1 MRIISTL
8 VLFFLLLGSATY
20 SQTQPEDLPL
30 EVIDSINII
39 KDSTFKNKL
48 EKEAEKANRALR
60 ERYQDQMMLGKQSQI
75 FANLR
80 AVFQRTRD
88 YLKRGVDTSGI
99 EKELEETEKK
109 INLAGDGIFINQGTI
124 QTARNISTSAIL
136 LDELAGRNQIREK
149 QIRTYLIDLEEF
161 RNTIDSLA
169 SDSVF
174 FYISADT
181 IEVREYLLRLT
192 NFHKENKATDSVLNQ
207 TIKKMRMLDSKA
219 QIIKGDIL
227 SRIEDV
233 ESFHDQLSHNTIR
246 KELVYLW
253 EKPVN
258 TRPFREILDFSLT
271 KAGLVFS
278 FYMRNHAPKV
288 LILLVIIWLLTMF
301 LRMLTKK
308 ITNEMGAD
316 EALERHLTL
325 QHPTLSAIVITL
337 SIGQFI
343 FPSPPFAFYATIWAI
358 SSICLTVILWGF
370 ITRFWSNFWLW
381 VILHFLFACLFNL
394 LLQPSHLERWGMLL
408 MASTGLFG
416 GIKFLRSEH
425 KNELR
430 ERRLLIFLW
439 FFVVLETGSILTN
452 IGGSYNL
459 SKSLLTSGFFNLVVG
474 VLLLWT
480 IRLIHDVFKVSAE
493 AYRSDREKKYH
504 LDFEKME
511 SEVPPILYY
520 ILGIGWFILI
530 GRNFYIYK
538 QITNPVIDFFVS
550 ERILGAY
557 SFSWGSILL
566 FIAIIT
572 LAGLISKLVSYF
584 ADEPDAANGKK
595 NKIGSW
601 MLLIRIAIIS
611 FGIFLAFA
619 ASGIAMDKIA
629 IVFGALSVGIGFG
642 LQNLVNNL
650 VSGLIIAFEKP
661 LNVGDV
667 VEIGGRSG
675 TMKSIGF
682 RSSVITTFDG
692 SEVVIPNGDLL
703 NQHLVN
709 WTLNTTARR
718 VEILVGVSYGT
729 DIDSTVTLIMELMK
743 NDKRI
748 LHYPAS
754 LVLVNNFSA
763 SSIDL
768 RILFWVDN
776 RDNWILV
783 RSDVM
788 REVKAMFNK
797 NNIEIPFPQ
806 MVLHNTEPPVNGDE
820 K

>member
-1 MRIISTL
+1 
-8 VLFFLLLGSATY
+8 
-20 SQTQPEDLPL
+20 
-30 EVIDSINII
+30 
-39 KDSTFKNKL
+39 
-48 EKEAEKANRALR
+48 
-60 ERYQDQMMLGKQSQI
+60 
-75 FANLR
+75 
-80 AVFQRTRD
+80 
-88 YLKRGVDTSGI
+88 
-99 EKELEETEKK
+99 
-109 INLAGDGIFINQGTI
+109 
-124 QTARNISTSAIL
+124 
-136 LDELAGRNQIREK
+136 
-149 QIRTYLIDLEEF
+149 
-161 RNTIDSLA
+161 
-169 SDSVF
+169 
-174 FYISADT
+174 
-181 IEVREYLLRLT
+181 
-192 NFHKENKATDSVLNQ
+192 
-207 TIKKMRMLDSKA
+207 
-219 QIIKGDIL
+219 
-227 SRIEDV
+227 
-233 ESFHDQLSHNTIR
+233 
-246 KELVYLW
+246 
-253 EKPVN
+253 
-258 TRPFREILDFSLT
+258 
-271 KAGLVFS
+271 
-278 FYMRNHAPKV
+278 
-288 LILLVIIWLLTMF
+288 
-301 LRMLTKK
+301 
-308 ITNEMGAD
+308 
-316 EALERHLTL
+316 
-325 QHPTLSAIVITL
+325 
-337 SIGQFI
+337 
-343 FPSPPFAFYATIWAI
+343 
-358 SSICLTVILWGF
+358 
-370 ITRFWSNFWLW
+370 
-381 VILHFLFACLFNL
+381 
-394 LLQPSHLERWGMLL
+394 
-408 MASTGLFG
+408 
-416 GIKFLRSEH
+416 
-425 KNELR
+425 
-430 ERRLLIFLW
+430 
-439 FFVVLETGSILTN
+439 
-452 IGGSYNL
+452 
-459 SKSLLTSGFFNLVVG
+459 LLTSGFFNLVVG